1 MTVNSNEYIISTD
14 ENQEV
19 YKMESVTGVIEMQ
32 DGGEIVF
39 ELYPEIAP
47 QSVSNF
53 VELVRDGFYDGL
65 KFHRIINGFMIQGGC
80 PRGDGTGNPGY
91 SIKGEF
97 DANGHENDLSHERG
111 VMSMARSADY
121 NSAGSQF
128 FICHADSDHLD
139 GNYAAFGM
147 VTDGMDVVDEIAGAS
162 VFGSNGSVSP
172 DNMPVMVSITIDG
185 DFEMQEAEKLT

>member
-1 MTVNSNEYIISTD
+1 M
-14 ENQEV
+14 ENI
-19 YKMESVTGVIEMQ
+19 TGVIEMEN
-32 DGGEIVF
+32 GGEIIF

-97 DANGHENDLSHERG
+97 EANGHENELSHERG

-128 FICHADSDHLD
+128 FICHGDPDHLD

-147 VTDGMDVVDEIAGAS
+147 VTDGMDVVDEIAETQTTD
-162 VFGSNGSVSP
+162 FNGSVAP
-172 DNMPVMVSITIDG
+172 ENMPVMVSITING
-185 DFEMQEAEKLT
+185 DFEMPEAEKLT

>member
-1 MTVNSNEYIISTD
+1 LTVNSNEYIISTD

>member
-1 MTVNSNEYIISTD
+1 
-14 ENQEV
+14 
-19 YKMESVTGVIEMQ
+19 MESITGVIKIE

-53 VELVRDGFYDGL
+53 VELARDGFYDGL
-65 KFHRIINGFMIQGGC
+65 KFHRIISGFMIQGGC

-97 DANGHENDLSHERG
+97 EANGHENDISHERG

-121 NSAGSQF
+121 DSAGSQF
-128 FICHADSDHLD
+128 FICHEDSNHLD

-147 VTDGMDVVDEIAGAS
+147 VTDGIEIVDEIAETPVAD
-162 VFGSNGSVSP
+162 FNGGVAP
-172 DNMPVMVSITIDG
+172 DNMPVIESITIDG
-185 DFEMQEAEKLT
+185 DFEMPEANKLT